1 MKKKLGVCLAAIAA
15 VFIVCSC
22 AVKRGG
28 VLDARSVSVTGTGAV
43 IVIPDRAQL
52 SVAVVTR
59 ADDVLGAANENAQ
72 KMIAAQNAITVLGV
86 EKKDLSTSNYN
97 VTREMNY
104 RDGVQ
109 VPGMYRVTNRL
120 NITLKDPAILG
131 SVIDAALVAGANEI
145 ASLEF
150 SSSEKENA
158 TKEARRLAINQ
169 AQAAARLLAEES
181 KARLGKALFVS
192 EMETP
197 AEYRSPAPVNARMF
211 SDAAQSTPIAA
222 NSTTVTV
229 TVQATYELK

>member
-1 MKKKLGVCLAAIAA
+1 MQKKLSVFLAAAAA
-15 VFIVCSC
+15 VLLVFSC
-22 AVKRGG
+22 AQRQGG

-43 IVIPDRAQL
+43 VVIPDRAQL
-52 SVAVVTR
+52 AVSVVTR
-59 ADDVLGAANENAQ
+59 ADDVLSAANENAQ
-72 KMIAAQNAITVLGV
+72 KMIAVQNAITVLGV

-104 RDGVQ
+104 RDGTQ
-109 VPGMYRVTNRL
+109 IPGMFRVTNRL
-120 NITLKDPAILG
+120 NITLKELDILG

-150 SSSEKENA
+150 SSSDKENA

-169 AQAAARLLAEES
+169 AEGAAQLLAGES
-181 KARLGKALFVS
+181 KARLGRALFIS

-197 AEYRSPAPVNARMF
+197 MEYRSPALANARMY
-211 SDAAQSTPIAA
+211 SEAVQPTPIAA

>member
-1 MKKKLGVCLAAIAA
+1 MQKKLGVFLAAAAA
-15 VFIVCSC
+15 VLLVFSC
-22 AVKRGG
+22 ARKPRG

-43 IVIPDRAQL
+43 VVIPDRAQL
-52 SVAVVTR
+52 AVSVVTR
-59 ADDVLGAANENAQ
+59 ADDVLSAANENAQ
-72 KMIAAQNAITVLGV
+72 KMIAVQNAITVLGV

-97 VTREMNY
+97 VAREMNY

-109 VPGMYRVTNRL
+109 IPGMFRVTNRL
-120 NITLKDPAILG
+120 NITLKELDILG

-150 SSSEKENA
+150 SSSDKENA

-169 AQAAARLLAEES
+169 AAGAARLLAEES
-181 KARLGKALFVS
+181 KARLGRALFIS

-197 AEYRSPAPVNARMF
+197 VEYRSPAPANARMF
-211 SDAAQSTPIAA
+211 SESPPSTPIAA
-222 NSTTVTV
+222 NSTMVTV